1 VEGSIEEMPLLA
13 AEGWEVFI
21 LGRAETRI
29 HFLRPGVRGFHLGPK
44 AWEPYWV
51 IRRKGHPG
59 ARSREEWDLRFA
71 RLLHSVKKEQDKF
84 DTAKEGLR
92 KEASDWNEK
101 FTNHT
106 NGSFYHRTPK
116 NSLYDSRL
124 GVGRSETLL
133 ANSKWSTELAEKL
146 KFENLDEKGT
156 IVFAFLSEL
165 ASQVSSG
172 ARPETETE
180 QDLRLLDL
188 GERHLV
194 ELVFSSPATSHY
206 EDNNIECCACK
217 RLLQLSPFRISTVDI
232 RAGPTV

>member
-1 VEGSIEEMPLLA
+1 MEGIVEENPSLV

-29 HFLRPGVRGFHLGPK
+29 HYLKPGVRGFHLGPRT
-44 AWEPYWV
+44 WEPYWA
-51 IRRKGHPG
+51 IGRKGHPG
-59 ARSREEWDLRFA
+59 ARSKEAWDLRFA
-71 RLLHSVKKEQDKF
+71 QLVHSVKREQDTF
-84 DTAKEGLR
+84 DEAKGGIR
-92 KEASDWNEK
+92 KEASDWDER

-106 NGSFYHRTPK
+106 NGSFYPRTPE
-116 NSLYDSRL
+116 NSLYYSRL
-124 GVGRSETLL
+124 GVGRSKTLL
-133 ANSKWSTELAEKL
+133 TSYKWSTELAEKL
-146 KFENLDEKGT
+146 KSKNSEEKGT

-165 ASQVSSG
+165 ASQVSSS

-206 EDNNIECCACK
+206 EDNK
-217 RLLQLSPFRISTVDI
+217 LT
-232 RAGPTV
+232 T